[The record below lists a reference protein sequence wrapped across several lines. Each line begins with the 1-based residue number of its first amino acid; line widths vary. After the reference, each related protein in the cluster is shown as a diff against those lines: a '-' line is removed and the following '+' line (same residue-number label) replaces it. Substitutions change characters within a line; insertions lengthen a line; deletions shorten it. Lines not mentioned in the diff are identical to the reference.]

1 MIYFGCSLEALRRLG
16 IKKGYS
22 LVGTNKN
29 GNNAFFVKKE
39 ILKNSKSGIK
49 SLNSK
54 ASFNINTFN
63 ELRNKKGNLLERN
76 ILKEKEIIKQSK
88 FVKV

>member
-1 MIYFGCSLEALRRLG
+1 MVIR
-16 IKKGYS
+16 
-22 LVGTNKN
+22 
-29 GNNAFFVKKE
+29 FFVKKE

-49 SLNSK
+49 SLSSK

-76 ILKEKEIIKQSK
+76 ILKERNY
-88 FVKV
+88 